1 MKRALKLTAAVLAT
15 AAAMS
20 CASATAFAD
29 KLKTVDGVKY
39 IYSDSGVKK
48 GKYTGWTKTVNGTR
62 YYYKNGV
69 MQKNKWL
76 SIKGKKTYY
85 ARSNGK
91 MARGDVFFSNGRT
104 YHFGNNGKLIYG
116 ISATAEDISDT
127 GMTVCVKG
135 LVINDNDADALTG
148 LEYHLEV
155 ESSDGKWEN
164 VPKITDEYGWE
175 DIGILLFDYGDLYE
189 KRTEINWRDL
199 YGSLPVGDYRLCKTY
214 SVRLDPNER
223 YESKNL
229 YIPFSIEKRDDD
241 MSVSKVF
248 SEAELKVVRDYIQ
261 EHFKEFGLCG
271 AYTDVNNNC
280 VVAEISD
287 KTEINHALQAYID
300 SLEDKRILRVD
311 KVKAG
316 GSDD

>member
-1 MKRALKLTAAVLAT
+1 MAAGLAA

-20 CASATAFAD
+20 YASATAFAD
-29 KLKTVDGVKY
+29 KLRTVDGVTY
-39 IYSDSGVKK
+39 LYSDSGTQK
-48 GKYTGWTKTVNGTR
+48 GKYTGWAKAKSGTK
-62 YYYKNGV
+62 YYYKDGV
-69 MQKNKWL
+69 KLTNKWL
-76 SIKGKKTYY
+76 KVKGKKTYY
-85 ARSNGK
+85 LKSNGK
-91 MARGDVFFSNGRT
+91 LATGNVFFSNGKT
-104 YHFGNNGKLIYG
+104 YYFGNNGKLIYG
-116 ISATAEDISDT
+116 ISATAEDICDT

-135 LVINDNDADALTG
+135 IVINDNDADALTG

-155 ESSDGKWEN
+155 KSADGSWEN
-164 VPKITDEYGWE
+164 VPMITDDYRWD

-189 KRTEINWRDL
+189 KKTNINWKDL
-199 YGSLPVGDYRLCKTY
+199 YGSLPAGDYRLCKSY

-223 YESKNL
+223 YESKDL

-248 SEAELKVVRDYIQ
+248 SAAELKVVRDYIQ

-287 KTEINHALQAYID
+287 KTEINSALQAYID

-311 KVKAG
+311 KVKAV